1 MSISKAHCQ
10 MDGSKRNFPLD
21 LNDLT
26 WPELQMNWH
35 TFTDILRNQMS
46 HHPVITPITF
56 LMGCIILA
64 KVTCHYF
71 VPAHSMGRDCYCP
84 IKWKM

>member
-10 MDGSKRNFPLD
+10 MDGSKFKSNFPLD

-35 TFTDILRNQMS
+35 NFTDILRNQMC
-46 HHPVITPITF
+46 HPVITPITF
-56 LMGCIILA
+56 LMWCILA
-64 KVTCHYF
+64 KVTFHYF
-71 VPAHSMGRDCYCP
+71 FYQHLSEWEEIVIAQLS
-84 IKWKM
+84 